1 MASLNIWEFETNKE
15 GVIKFETKEESN
27 KTISSSN
34 TQATGPKESMPS
46 DEMFVPEVI
55 SIPHVL
61 DTASASGT
69 NLIYRLDTSP
79 ILYQIKRKRVSD
91 LAESTKEKLKKKF
104 ERTQEQLKRK
114 SAKAVA
120 PGQSEEFINDIIYKK
135 MEESST
141 EREAPE
147 ELIRMGKIYHGKD
160 AISSLI
166 ILSLV
171 DHALRPWIK
180 IH

>member
-1 MASLNIWEFETNKE
+1 M
-15 GVIKFETKEESN
+15 
-27 KTISSSN
+27 
-34 TQATGPKESMPS
+34 
-46 DEMFVPEVI
+46 
-55 SIPHVL
+55 
-61 DTASASGT
+61 
-69 NLIYRLDTSP
+69 
-79 ILYQIKRKRVSD
+79 
-91 LAESTKEKLKKKF
+91 AESTKEKLKKKF
-104 ERTQEQLKRK
+104 ERAQEQLKRK

-171 DHALRPWIK
+171 DHALKPWIK